1 MNNKLGAQ
9 IVDFRQ
15 RKNLS
20 QAELGGLVGVHQT
33 AISFIER
40 GVNYPSVPTL
50 LSLARALEVDV
61 HSLFA
66 EYHDNR

>member
-1 MNNKLGAQ
+1 MNKNLGAQ

-20 QAELGGLVGVHQT
+20 QAELGELVGVHQT

-40 GVNYPSVPTL
+40 GVNYPSLSTL
-50 LSLARALEVDV
+50 LSLARALGIDV
-61 HSLFA
+61 PTLFT
-66 EYHDNR
+66 EYHDR